1 MTIDGDCHIS
11 SRHFD
16 SLAVTADEFV
26 NQMDREGV
34 DKAVV
39 WLKPTYDKDIGREN
53 RTIYEATKRYPDRL
67 VGFGWANPRLGREAT
82 LATIKRCFEEYGFY
96 GIKFNGA
103 QDDYVIDDAEMA
115 LPYIEEAV
123 GYGKPLAFHIG
134 ADFYENTHPYRL
146 GHIAERFPET
156 QFLMV
161 HMGGAGLPALDRSAI
176 EITQEYSN
184 ITIIGSGVEARA
196 VLKAIQILGITRVCF
211 GSDTPFCLMHV
222 ELAKYRA
229 LLRDFSEEDQTK
241 VLGGN
246 LAQLLS
252 LEGDRG
258 A

>member
-1 MTIDGDCHIS
+1 MIVDGDCHIS

-16 SLAVTADEFV
+16 SLGITADELV

-39 WLKPTYDKDIGREN
+39 WLKPPYDKDIGAEN
-53 RTIYEATKRYPDRL
+53 RAIYEATKRYPDRL
-67 VGFGWANPRLGREAT
+67 IGFGWANPRLGRETT
-82 LATIKRCFEEYGFY
+82 LATIKQCFEDYGFY

-176 EITQEYSN
+176 EVTQKYSN

-196 VLKAIQILGITRVCF
+196 VLKAIQTLGIDRVCF

-222 ELAKYRA
+222 ELTKYRA
-229 LLRDFSEEDQTK
+229 LLRDFSEEDQAK

-252 LEGDRG
+252 LAGE
-258 A
+258 

>member
-1 MTIDGDCHIS
+1 MIVDGDCHIS

-16 SLAVTADEFV
+16 SLAITADELV
-26 NQMDREGV
+26 DQMDREGV

-39 WLKPTYDKDIGREN
+39 WLKPPYDKAVGPEN
-53 RTIYEATKRYPDRL
+53 RAIYEGTKRYPDRL

-82 LATIKRCFEEYGFY
+82 LATIRQCFEEYGLC

-115 LPYIEEAV
+115 LPYIEKAV

-146 GHIAERFPET
+146 GQIAKRFPET

-176 EITQEYSN
+176 EVTQKYSN
-184 ITIIGSGVEARA
+184 IAIIGSGVEARA
-196 VLKAIQILGITRVCF
+196 VLKAIQTLGIDRVCF
-211 GSDTPFCLMHV
+211 GSDTPFCYMHV
-222 ELAKYRA
+222 ELVKYRA
-229 LLRDFSEEDQTK
+229 LLRDFSEEDQAK
-241 VLGGN
+241 VLGLN
-246 LAQLLS
+246 LAHLLS
-252 LEGDRG
+252 IGGE
-258 A
+258 

>member
-1 MTIDGDCHIS
+1 
-11 SRHFD
+11 
-16 SLAVTADEFV
+16 
-26 NQMDREGV
+26 
-34 DKAVV
+34 
-39 WLKPTYDKDIGREN
+39 
-53 RTIYEATKRYPDRL
+53 
-67 VGFGWANPRLGREAT
+67 
-82 LATIKRCFEEYGFY
+82 
-96 GIKFNGA
+96 
-103 QDDYVIDDAEMA
+103 MA

-123 GYGKPLAFHIG
+123 GYVKPLVFHIG

-176 EITQEYSN
+176 EVTQKYSN

-196 VLKAIQILGITRVCF
+196 VLKAIQTLGIDRVCF

-222 ELAKYRA
+222 ELTKYRA
-229 LLRDFSEEDQTK
+229 LLRDFSEEDQAK

-252 LEGDRG
+252 LAG
-258 A
+258 